1 MPGLRAF
8 SNHISRRHRDSAEA
22 ACAANQ
28 IGNLRVSLQE
38 KISESLSR
46 VINRRTNLDVLSGE
60 MVRDVGTT
68 PDGKVHLTLLMSAQ
82 DDATIAREVRE
93 AVLRTPGVSDVKID
107 IKDAAAAQRPPTPS
121 GANRAGRALPVMG
134 QEPQSQKA
142 AVPAP
147 TPVTYPELGTII
159 AVSSGK
165 GGVGKSTVAVN
176 LAIALAKQGKRVGLM
191 DADVYGP
198 NIPRMMGVSGPPSL
212 RGELIVPHKAHGVQ
226 VMSIG
231 FLIERDQPAIW
242 RGPIIMKIITQFLR
256 DVYWGQLDYLVVDMP
271 PGTGDA
277 QLSLVQATKIHGA
290 VIVTTPQEVAA
301 GDSLRGAKMFQRVD
315 VPVLGIVENMSYFE
329 CPDCG
334 KKSNLFGQG
343 GGLRLANELGIPLLA
358 EIPLYAQVLSGGD
371 EGQPIIVAE
380 PGSPAGKALMDL
392 GGRIA
397 GILAGSDAAG
407 VNSTSA

>member
-1 MPGLRAF
+1 M
-8 SNHISRRHRDSAEA
+8 
-22 ACAANQ
+22 
-28 IGNLRVSLQE
+28 SLQE
-38 KISESLSR
+38 KIEHSLSS
-46 VINRRTNLDVLSGE
+46 VMNRRINANVIESE
-60 MVRDVGTT
+60 MVRDIATT
-68 PDGKVHLTLLMSAQ
+68 AEGKVRLTLVMSAQ
-82 DDATIAREVRE
+82 DDATIARDVRD
-93 AVLRTPGVSDVKID
+93 AVVKTAGVTDVKVD
-107 IKDAAAAQRPPTPS
+107 IRDSNAAQKPPSPP

-134 QEPQSQKA
+134 QEPTSQKA

-147 TPVTYPELGTII
+147 TPVTYPDLGTII

-198 NIPRMMGVSGPPSL
+198 NTPRMMGVSGPPGL

-301 GDSLRGAKMFQRVD
+301 GDSLRGAKMFQRMD
-315 VPVLGIVENMSYFE
+315 VPVLGIVENMSYFQ

-334 KKSNLFGQG
+334 KKSNLFGSG
-343 GGLRLANELGIPLLA
+343 GGERLANELGIPLLA
-358 EIPLYAQVLSGGD
+358 EIPLYAQVLQGGD
-371 EGQPIIVAE
+371 AGQPIIVAE
-380 PGSPAGKALMDL
+380 PQSPAGKALTDL
-392 GGRIA
+392 GGRVA
-397 GILAGSDAAG
+397 GLLAGGNTPG
-407 VNSTSA
+407 VNSTGV